1 MSSIFTF
8 DPDPQ
13 EKLSSPWPVPVGE
26 QHEKEAVS
34 QEGYIGNDQMP
45 SATLLA
51 NYGIGS
57 LDPEPQ
63 DGPTEYKLHLLLRP
77 RRSYAA
83 LSTVQRVSGSHL
95 SKSRPTRSEDGP
107 TSPVLKVPPTPA
119 SSNQSRESRLQNL
132 TTQLLWRLQ
141 QSSPHHSAS
150 RANLVVPVLPGTLG
164 QPGTPRPPGK
174 LIPGLGDSQGA
185 LYEIGVADDGALVGL
200 TNDELDESLAV
211 LRAMAYSL
219 GCEVQIL
226 RRIIVGDCQWLEDVV
241 RGGKVEQRLRIEK
254 VWVAEALVSPDH
266 TLDDPKTM
274 LPLDTTGNG
283 SSAATHAILTTSGAA
298 EKIGQTDQLRVSL
311 TGSTTSGKSS
321 LLGTLST
328 STLDNGRG
336 KSRLSLLKHRHEIAS
351 GVTSSVTGSL
361 IGYHDVDSND
371 NGENSCHQVINY
383 ASGNISSWTDIHSA
397 SVPGRLVYLNDSA
410 GHPKF
415 RRTTVRGLVSW
426 APHWTICCIAADQ
439 EGNTTG
445 RAGATASASDI
456 LGSSCAEMDLAK
468 AHLELCL
475 SLGLP
480 LVVVITKLD
489 LASINALKPMLGR
502 ILSVLKLAG
511 RRPEILS
518 APSDDRRTMQ
528 TIDRNDEL
536 EVLRLLST
544 VSEDD
549 ACSTVPI
556 VLTSAM
562 TGKGFG
568 KLHAL
573 LRLLPIPNIP
583 ATSGIP
589 SPPNDGFSPGMLFHI
604 DEIFAASDTDRV
616 ARHGSVEISFDSI
629 LSGCLRYGTLTIG
642 QEVIIGPFSTSY
654 TDEDLPLHE
663 VHRANSF
670 PRIRGSPKVNSL
682 RRILPRTRSGDFSAT
697 TQLSDEYAQHAAVWR
712 RVRVTSIRNLR
723 LPVNN
728 LSSDQVGTIGLSLP
742 VSSMSFDTS
751 TPQSCDHAID
761 TQTFPPLASQDR
773 IRKGMVLLDLP
784 SQSAISSLRAY
795 NGFVAFIE
803 PTESLTL
810 HPGESVIAY
819 IASIRAPARVVESRH
834 LPENPEFAAVGPQNR
849 AQNSNS
855 DAAASSSVTGTA
867 EFHKV
872 TCEFFTTQ
880 EWFEIGS
887 RVLVMPASG
896 FDISNAGV
904 DKGEKLSVGLE
915 GLVGRIVQG
924 MG

>member
-8 DPDPQ
+8 DPDAQ
-13 EKLSSPWPVPVGE
+13 ETLSSPWPVPFGE
-26 QHEKEAVS
+26 LHPPDVEDRGEA
-34 QEGYIGNDQMP
+34 IGSDQMP

-51 NYGIGS
+51 DYGIES

-77 RRSYAA
+77 RRSFAA

-95 SKSRPTRSEDGP
+95 SRPRPAHLGP
-107 TSPVLKVPPTPA
+107 GGSSSVSKPAATPA
-119 SSNQSRESRLQNL
+119 SSTQSRESRLHNL

-150 RANLVVPVLPGTLG
+150 RSELVVPVLPGAFE
-164 QPGTPRPPGK
+164 PSDAPRLPGK
-174 LIPGLGDSQGA
+174 LLPGLGDSQGA
-185 LYEIGVADDGALVGL
+185 LYEIGVADDGTLVGL

-211 LRAMAYSL
+211 LRAMAFSL

-241 RGGKVEQRLRIEK
+241 RAGMVEQILRMEK
-254 VWVAEALVSPDH
+254 VWVAEALVSPARSSDASKTILAFNSTDDH
-266 TLDDPKTM
+266 
-274 LPLDTTGNG
+274 G
-283 SSAATHAILTTSGAA
+283 STSTHAHPITSEAT
-298 EKIGQTDQLRVSL
+298 EKNSLTDQLRVSL

-361 IGYHDVDSND
+361 IGYHDLGFTG
-371 NGENSCHQVINY
+371 NGDTCHYQVINY
-383 ASGNISSWTDIHSA
+383 ASGNVSSWTDIHSA
-397 SVPGRLVYLNDSA
+397 STPGRLVYLNDSA

-439 EGNTTG
+439 EGDTTG

-475 SLGLP
+475 NLGLP

-489 LASINALKPMLGR
+489 LASMNALKPMLGK
-502 ILSVLKLAG
+502 ILSLLKFAG

-518 APSDDRRTMQ
+518 APSDDQ
-528 TIDRNDEL
+528 QNIQSIHRNDEL

-544 VSEDD
+544 APDVDD
-549 ACSTVPI
+549 CAIVPI
-556 VLTSAM
+556 VLTSAV
-562 TGKGFG
+562 TGKGIG

-573 LRLLPIPNIP
+573 LRLLPIPKSP
-583 ATSGIP
+583 VSSQSGDGSSP
-589 SPPNDGFSPGMLFHI
+589 STLFHI
-604 DEIFAASDTDRV
+604 DEIFAASDTHRTP
-616 ARHGSVEISFDSI
+616 RQGSVEVIFDSI
-629 LSGCLRYGTLTIG
+629 LCGCLRYGSLAIG
-642 QEVIIGPFSTSY
+642 QEVIIGPFSSSSS
-654 TDEDLPLHE
+654 DEDLLTHE

-670 PRIRGSPKVNSL
+670 PRIKGSPKAINA
-682 RRILPRTRSGDFSAT
+682 RRTLPRPLSGELSITTR
-697 TQLSDEYAQHAAVWR
+697 LSDEYAQPAAVWR
-712 RVRVTSIRNLR
+712 RVCVSSIRNLR
-723 LPVNN
+723 LPVNS
-728 LSSDQVGTIGLSLP
+728 LSSDQVGTVGLSLP
-742 VSSMSFDTS
+742 ASTTIPSSSIPRPSSGAMD
-751 TPQSCDHAID
+751 DRM
-761 TQTFPPLASQDR
+761 FPPLASQDR
-773 IRKGMVLLDLP
+773 IRKGMVLMSLP
-784 SQSAISSLRAY
+784 NQSVINSLQAY
-795 NGFVAFIE
+795 NGFVAMLE
-803 PTESLTL
+803 PTDSLAL
-810 HPGESVIAY
+810 HPGESMIAY
-819 IASIRAPARVVESRH
+819 IASIRAPARVVDWRV
-834 LPENPEFAAVGPQNR
+834 LPQDP
-849 AQNSNS
+849 
-855 DAAASSSVTGTA
+855 ASSAVRPRMGARGGNDNGGTSSTVATTGGNY
-867 EFHKV
+867 KI

-896 FDISNAGV
+896 FDTSNA
-904 DKGEKLSVGLE
+904 DNEKGEKLSMGLE
-915 GLVGRIVQG
+915 GFVGRIVQG
-924 MG
+924 LG

>member
-13 EKLSSPWPVPVGE
+13 ENLSSPWPIPVGE
-26 QHEKEAVS
+26 HHKKEAAS
-34 QEGYIGNDQMP
+34 QEEHTGNDQIP
-45 SATLLA
+45 SPTLLV
-51 NYGIGS
+51 NYGIES

-77 RRSYAA
+77 RRSFAA

-95 SKSRPTRSEDGP
+95 SRSRPTRSENTL
-107 TSPVLKVPPTPA
+107 TSPVLKVPATPA

-150 RANLVVPVLPGTLG
+150 RADLVVPVLPGALEPSG
-164 QPGTPRPPGK
+164 SPRPPGK

-185 LYEIGVADDGALVGL
+185 LYEIGVADDGTLVGL

-211 LRAMAYSL
+211 LRAMAHSL

-241 RGGKVEQRLRIEK
+241 RGGKIEQISRIEN

-266 TLDDPKTM
+266 ALDDPKTM
-274 LPLDTTGNG
+274 LPLDSTGNG
-283 SSAATHAILTTSGAA
+283 SSSATNTVSTSGAV
-298 EKIGQTDQLRVSL
+298 EKTLLTDQLRVSL

-361 IGYHDVDSND
+361 IGYHDSDSDDHGD
-371 NGENSCHQVINY
+371 NSRHQVINY

-397 SVPGRLVYLNDSA
+397 SDPGRLVYLNDSA

-439 EGNTTG
+439 EGDTTG
-445 RAGATASASDI
+445 KAGATASASDI
-456 LGSSCAEMDLAK
+456 LGSSCAERDLAK

-489 LASINALKPMLGR
+489 LASTNALKPMLGR
-502 ILSVLKLAG
+502 ILSLLKLAG

-518 APSDDRRTMQ
+518 GPSDDRGTMQ
-528 TIDRNDEL
+528 WIDPNDEL

-549 ACSTVPI
+549 TCSMVPI
-556 VLTSAM
+556 VLTSAV

-573 LRLLPIPNIP
+573 LRLLPIQKVP
-583 ATSGIP
+583 AASGISP
-589 SPPNDGFSPGMLFHI
+589 PPNDRFSPDMLFHI
-604 DEIFAASDTDRV
+604 DEIFAASDTHRV
-616 ARHGSVEISFDSI
+616 LRHGSIEISFDSI
-629 LSGCLRYGTLTIG
+629 LSGCLRYGSLAIG

-654 TDEDLPLHE
+654 IDEDLPVHE
-663 VHRANSF
+663 VHRVNSF
-670 PRIRGSPKVNSL
+670 PRIKGSPKANGL
-682 RRILPRTRSGDFSAT
+682 RRILPRSRSGDFSAT
-697 TQLSDEYAQHAAVWR
+697 TQLSGEYVQSAAVWR
-712 RVRVTSIRNLR
+712 RARVTSIRNLR

-728 LSSDQVGTIGLSLP
+728 LSSDQVGTVGLSLP
-742 VSSMSFDTS
+742 GSNMSSNIS
-751 TPQSCDHAID
+751 TPQSSSHAID
-761 TQTFPPLASQDR
+761 THAFPPLASQDR
-773 IRKGMVLLDLP
+773 IRKGMVLMNLP
-784 SQSAISSLRAY
+784 SEPAISSLRAY
-795 NGFVAFIE
+795 TGFVAFLE
-803 PTESLTL
+803 PTEFLVL
-810 HPGESVIAY
+810 YPGESVITY

-834 LPENPEFAAVGPQNR
+834 LPKNSEFAAIGSRNW
-849 AQNSNS
+849 AQSSNS
-855 DAAASSSVTGTA
+855 DGAASNSATGTG

-887 RVLVMPASG
+887 RVLVMPTSG

-915 GLVGRIVQG
+915 GLVGWIIQG